1 MNYHIRL
8 KNLSCSDN
16 HDRNVLYLFA
26 AYSFQI
32 YPTGKLETFH
42 VYKKHLS
49 VLNLPVKIV

>member
-16 HDRNVLYLFA
+16 HDRNVLNLFA